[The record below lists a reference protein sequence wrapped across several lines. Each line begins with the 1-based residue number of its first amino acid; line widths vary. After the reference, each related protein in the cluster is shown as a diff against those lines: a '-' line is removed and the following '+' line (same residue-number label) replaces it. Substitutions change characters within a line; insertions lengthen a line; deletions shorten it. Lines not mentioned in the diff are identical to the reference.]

1 MSFIWKKSTMK
12 KTIFWL
18 FIFYVL
24 LALVIPPVVVFVNLI
39 NRDAYAWSHNWNI
52 AVRYIMLFVTLPV
65 YLVYTFLILKRH
77 FPKKI
82 TKVLSLFFPYL
93 LSFAIYFFWAD
104 IELLDF
110 LVLNSLPF
118 FLGINLLYL
127 GGLLVLIVQ
136 NTRGDSFK
144 EIIKKIVGTII
155 IIVLIFLPVIH
166 SFIIGIKFNLEKGG
180 LWFLLGFFA
189 VIISVAISNFPV
201 LKELYKE
208 GKL

>member
-1 MSFIWKKSTMK
+1 MK
-12 KTIFWL
+12 KTKFLL

-24 LALVIPPVVVFVNLI
+24 LALVVPAVVVFANLI
-39 NRDAYAWSHNWNI
+39 ILDDYIWSHNWNT
-52 AVRYIMLFVTLPV
+52 AVKYIMLFVTLPV

-82 TKVLSLFFPYL
+82 IKVLSLFFPYL
-93 LSFAIYFFWAD
+93 LSFAIYFFWED
-104 IELLDF
+104 MGLLDF
-110 LVLNSLPF
+110 LVLNCLPF

-136 NTRGDSFK
+136 NTRGEPFK
-144 EIIKKIVGTII
+144 EIIKKVIGTII
-155 IIVLIFLPVIH
+155 IIGLIFLPVLH

-201 LKELYKE
+201 LKELYEE